1 MRQIVALRGRS
12 ARGSIDERRRFR
24 GDRPANPAI
33 VSEPITAKLG
43 AERPLG
49 AMVWASVSVAAG
61 SSRGNRSSRP
71 FVAQR
76 DLPLCDATAEQDR
89 VRRRQR

>member
-43 AERPLG
+43 AERPAWRYGLG
-49 AMVWASVSVAAG
+49 
-61 SSRGNRSSRP
+61 
-71 FVAQR
+71 Q
-76 DLPLCDATAEQDR
+76 R
-89 VRRRQR
+89 VRGGWIEQGQSQQSAICRTARSAALRRNG